1 MGSLISVVGFLGA
14 ALVVVFCRQP
24 NVKFFSPVTVFNRKQ
39 KLNAAG
45 SNLYVIF
52 LVVAIVGIGIKML
65 GAVASP
71 TESTLPTCDAQDTQ
85 KLLKEAFDGSQLAR
99 TENLSLVEATRITH
113 TKDEGKTKRMCSA
126 QISLNNAQ
134 NASIRY
140 ELESRPD
147 GKVML
152 TFEIG
157 EEDSPQPVASANVPS
172 PQAAQETAVA
182 NPTAPVEQAQQTPTA
197 TLEASSSAQE
207 AQQPPRPA
215 GLAADGAVPDIVASF
230 DCAKASSKVEKLIC
244 SDGNTANTDSQLAD
258 TYRAALS
265 RSNDKPAL
273 KQAQRDWIAQVRNAC
288 TDTECLTKV
297 MEARIQTLSTVK

>member
-1 MGSLISVVGFLGA
+1 MGSLISLVGFLGA
-14 ALVVVFCRQP
+14 ALVVAFCRQP

-45 SNLYVIF
+45 ANLYVAF
-52 LVVAIVGIGIKML
+52 LAVAIVGIGLKMFV
-65 GAVASP
+65 GVSSS
-71 TESTLPTCDAQDTQ
+71 TESALPSCEAQDTQ

-152 TFEIG
+152 TFEVG
-157 EEDSPQPVASANVPS
+157 EEDSPRQATSANVPS

-182 NPTAPVEQAQQTPTA
+182 NPTAPAEQAQQAPTA
-197 TLEASSSAQE
+197 SDQPLPVQE
-207 AQQPPRPA
+207 AQQAPRPA
-215 GLAADGAVPDIVASF
+215 GLAAGGAVPDIVASF

-244 SDGNTANTDSQLAD
+244 SDGNTANADSELAD

-288 TDTECLTKV
+288 GDTDCLTRV
-297 MEARIQTLSTVK
+297 TEARVQALTAMK